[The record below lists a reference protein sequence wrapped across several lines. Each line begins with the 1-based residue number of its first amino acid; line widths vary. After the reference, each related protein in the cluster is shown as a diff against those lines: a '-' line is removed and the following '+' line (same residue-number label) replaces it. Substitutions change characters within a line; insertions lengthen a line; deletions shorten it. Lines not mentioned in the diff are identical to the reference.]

1 MQIFHIF
8 VVHAFSQT
16 KLDPKLCKSCTWFS
30 KRKKKCGVFKNISL
44 FVLGT
49 THFKCRK
56 STAQEGPADWTQ
68 MQTSIRPRSP
78 LELTNINPQAFQ
90 QDLPQPKLW
99 RHYTAK
105 ITQQIF
111 SWRLLFCKPKG
122 HLRRLDEEKKDWNE
136 GPHIFWDLVFFK
148 KRRKNVACGVK
159 WPYAHLLD
167 QNIIYIKLDVDCR
180 L

>member
-8 VVHAFSQT
+8 VVHAFLQT

-30 KRKKKCGVFKNISL
+30 KRKKKKKMRLFKNISL
-44 FVLGT
+44 FLLGT

-56 STAQEGPADWTQ
+56 LTAQDRQADWTQ
-68 MQTSIRPRSP
+68 TQTSIRPQSP
-78 LELTNINPQAFQ
+78 SELTNTNPQAFQ

-105 ITQQIF
+105 ITQRTF
-111 SWRLLFCKPKG
+111 SWRLLFWEPKG

-136 GPHIFWDLVFFK
+136 GPHTFWDLVF
-148 KRRKNVACGVK
+148 
-159 WPYAHLLD
+159 
-167 QNIIYIKLDVDCR
+167 
-180 L
+180 